1 MANLSAKDYALGCQH
16 LLAMFG
22 ATVLLPLITGFSP
35 AAALFSAGVGTH
47 LFHLCTKGK
56 VLVFLGSSF
65 AFIGAVCAADC
76 VLPHENSIV
85 AVSENPEHDY
95 KDSSSQGP
103 ILECVM
109 ETYSAVT
116 VSGRRLP
123 MRAALL
129 LRILTQLTKL
139 PENGEQTYFCKASI
153 FPEHNYSVF
162 IYPRRGPPALSEQI

>member
-1 MANLSAKDYALGCQH
+1 MNRLCFTFLFLMLG
-16 LLAMFG
+16 LFG
-22 ATVLLPLITGFSP
+22 S
-35 AAALFSAGVGTH
+35 
-47 LFHLCTKGK
+47 
-56 VLVFLGSSF
+56 
-65 AFIGAVCAADC
+65 VCAAAC

-109 ETYSAVT
+109 EPYSAVT
-116 VSGRRLP
+116 ASGRRLP

-129 LRILTQLTKL
+129 LRILSQLIKL
-139 PENGEQTYFCKASI
+139 PENGEQSYFCKASI

-162 IYPRRGPPALSEQI
+162 IYPRRGPPALSEQV